1 MKKYKIQIL
10 LFLLM
15 ISIAGLSI
23 FYKLK
28 LNEIPDS
35 IDSKNQ
41 TESEIQKVWI
51 QFANSILT
59 DDLKETKRLSTNCI
73 YCPECLTN
81 TPEEESRLEKFQ
93 DSNYDKL
100 YSDLSYISIDTFLE
114 KDKPLFLNAEI
125 KTKLLNPNN
134 YKIDLEDPIPD
145 LFNRSC
151 ILSKEEFNSTKVYAV
166 LVTVQKPT
174 FNSEEGSAMK
184 FTFIRTKKGLRF
196 CEYLSIP

>member
-1 MKKYKIQIL
+1 
-10 LFLLM
+10 M

-28 LNEIPDS
+28 LNETPDS

-134 YKIDLEDPIPD
+134 YKIDLEDLIPD
-145 LFNRSC
+145 RFNRSC
-151 ILSKEEFNSTKVYAV
+151 ILSKEEFSSTKVYAV

-174 FNSEEGSAMK
+174 SNSEGDLQRK

>member
-28 LNEIPDS
+28 LNETPDS

-145 LFNRSC
+145 RFNRSC
-151 ILSKEEFNSTKVYAV
+151 ILSKEEFSSTKVYAV

-174 FNSEEGSAMK
+174 SNSEEGSQRK

>member
-28 LNEIPDS
+28 LNETPDS

-81 TPEEESRLEKFQ
+81 TPEEESQFQ

-145 LFNRSC
+145 QFNRSC

-174 FNSEEGSAMK
+174 FNSEEGSQMK

>member
-41 TESEIQKVWI
+41 TELEIQKVWI

-59 DDLKETKRLSTNCI
+59 TNDLKETKRLSTNCI

-81 TPEEESRLEKFQ
+81 TPEEESRLEKYQ
-93 DSNYDKL
+93 DSNYDNCIPIFPIYQLIPFWKKTNP
-100 YSDLSYISIDTFLE
+100 YS
-114 KDKPLFLNAEI
+114 
-125 KTKLLNPNN
+125 
-134 YKIDLEDPIPD
+134 
-145 LFNRSC
+145 
-151 ILSKEEFNSTKVYAV
+151 
-166 LVTVQKPT
+166 
-174 FNSEEGSAMK
+174 
-184 FTFIRTKKGLRF
+184 
-196 CEYLSIP
+196 

>member
-28 LNEIPDS
+28 LNETPDS

-134 YKIDLEDPIPD
+134 YKIDLEDPISD
-145 LFNRSC
+145 RFNRSC
-151 ILSKEEFNSTKVYAV
+151 ILSKEEFSSTKVYAV
-166 LVTVQKPT
+166 SVTVQKPT
-174 FNSEEGSAMK
+174 SNSEGDLLRK

>member
-28 LNEIPDS
+28 LNETPDS

-134 YKIDLEDPIPD
+134 YKIDLEDPISD
-145 LFNRSC
+145 RFNRSC

-174 FNSEEGSAMK
+174 SNSEGDLQRK

>member
-1 MKKYKIQIL
+1 
-10 LFLLM
+10 M

-28 LNEIPDS
+28 LNETPDS

-59 DDLKETKRLSTNCI
+59 DDLK
-73 YCPECLTN
+73 
-81 TPEEESRLEKFQ
+81 
-93 DSNYDKL
+93 DKTIGE
-100 YSDLSYISIDTFLE
+100 ISV
-114 KDKPLFLNAEI
+114 
-125 KTKLLNPNN
+125 

-145 LFNRSC
+145 RFNRSC

-166 LVTVQKPT
+166 LV
-174 FNSEEGSAMK
+174 M
-184 FTFIRTKKGLRF
+184 
-196 CEYLSIP
+196 SI

>member
-1 MKKYKIQIL
+1 MKKYRIQIL

-28 LNEIPDS
+28 LNETPDS

-134 YKIDLEDPIPD
+134 YKIDLEDLIPD
-145 LFNRSC
+145 RFNRSC
-151 ILSKEEFNSTKVYAV
+151 ILSKEEFSSTKVYAV

-174 FNSEEGSAMK
+174 SNSEGDLQRK